1 VERLRPAL
9 AAYGLG
15 RVLFRRALQ
24 GGTVLAHGMEDRC
37 CPVARRGGRGLLAAD
52 RQPHRAHRR
61 TPDRHRRAASRSRC
75 DARAAPD
82 AIDLEIV
89 AQGTSP
95 ATLLV
100 AGGGFGKAGI
110 AAAAFRVRGPGGTV
124 LIDSGLTRE
133 QAGKLDMTDY
143 DAAAQQ
149 RVEAAMDTA
158 DRIVFTHEH
167 YDRRLCSFARHGQQ
181 RGEAVLPRTQ
191 YPADGG
197 AWPRGQERKALPP
210 PVERQGATALAPG
223 VAVMPMPGHTPG
235 SQLIY
240 VALASG
246 REYLFPGDVT
256 SMERNLSETRGRSRL
271 VADWLAPENRRAVI
285 GWIKGL
291 RTLQARTPGLTIAF
305 QHDRDW
311 LLRQRNDGAFHI
323 GFGDPARVQARKPA
337 GQAQTTSVQ
346 AAPFADGPAFSSL
359 TQGAA
364 G

>member
-1 VERLRPAL
+1 L
-9 AAYGLG
+9 AA
-15 RVLFRRALQ
+15 RA
-24 GGTVLAHGMEDRC
+24 
-37 CPVARRGGRGLLAAD
+37 RG
-52 RQPHRAHRR
+52 
-61 TPDRHRRAASRSRC
+61 
-75 DARAAPD
+75 
-82 AIDLEIV
+82 
-89 AQGTSP
+89 
-95 ATLLV
+95 
-100 AGGGFGKAGI
+100 
-110 AAAAFRVRGPGGTV
+110 
-124 LIDSGLTRE
+124 
-133 QAGKLDMTDY
+133 
-143 DAAAQQ
+143 
-149 RVEAAMDTA
+149 
-158 DRIVFTHEH
+158 
-167 YDRRLCSFARHGQQ
+167 
-181 RGEAVLPRTQ
+181 
-191 YPADGG
+191 
-197 AWPRGQERKALPP
+197 KALPP

-240 VALASG
+240 VVLASG

-323 GFGDPARVQARKPA
+323 GFSDPARVQARKPA

>member
-1 VERLRPAL
+1 MRTGWKIAAVLLLAVVA
-9 AAYGLG
+9 AAYWLLIDNRTGQIAE
-15 RVLFRRALQ
+15 RPIDIAAL
-24 GGTVLAHGMEDRC
+24 
-37 CPVARRGGRGLLAAD
+37 
-52 RQPHRAHRR
+52 
-61 TPDRHRRAASRSRC
+61 RRAA
-75 DARAAPD
+75 AAIPGPRPD
-82 AIDLEIV
+82 AIDVEIV

-133 QAGKLDMTDY
+133 QAGRLDMTDY
-143 DAAAQQ
+143 DAAAQH

-158 DRIVFTHEH
+158 VRIVFTHEH
-167 YDRRLCSFARHGQQ
+167 YDHIGGFAASSEMDRN
-181 RGEAVLPRTQ
+181 AAKLFLPRAQ
-191 YPADGG
+191 YSALTAELGRAG
-197 AWPRGQERKALPP
+197 KTAKALPP
-210 PVERQGATALAPG
+210 PVDQRGATALAPG

-240 VALASG
+240 VVLASG

-256 SMERNLSETRGRSRL
+256 SMQRNLSETRGRSRL
-271 VADWLAPENRRAVI
+271 IADWLAPEDRSTVI

-323 GFGDPARVQARKPA
+323 GFSDPARVQARKPA

>member
-1 VERLRPAL
+1 MRTGWKIAAVLLLAVVG
-9 AAYGLG
+9 AAYWLLIDNRTGPIAE
-15 RVLFRRALQ
+15 RPIDIAAL
-24 GGTVLAHGMEDRC
+24 
-37 CPVARRGGRGLLAAD
+37 
-52 RQPHRAHRR
+52 
-61 TPDRHRRAASRSRC
+61 RRAA
-75 DARAAPD
+75 AAMPGPRPD

-110 AAAAFRVRGPGGTV
+110 AAATFRVRGPGGTV

-149 RVEAAMDTA
+149 RVEAAMDSA

-167 YDRRLCSFARHGQQ
+167 YDHIGGFAAS
-181 RGEAVLPRTQ
+181 RGMASNAAKLFLPGTQ
-191 YPADGG
+191 YLPLAAELGRAG
-197 AWPRGQERKALPP
+197 KSAQALPP